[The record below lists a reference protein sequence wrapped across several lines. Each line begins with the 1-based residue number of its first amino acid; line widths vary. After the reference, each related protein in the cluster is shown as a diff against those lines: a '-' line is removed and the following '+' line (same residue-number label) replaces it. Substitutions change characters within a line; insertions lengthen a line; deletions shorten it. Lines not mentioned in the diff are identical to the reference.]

1 MVKTLHRW
9 GWLLR
14 YWWLDKYA
22 REARALSLAV
32 AVIALALLVVSLGLR
47 FASRAPTQAVF
58 VIDDIIIYIAIIL
71 ITAYVSYAARPR
83 VRQPDPQLGQMPEV
97 KDGRALREVFGTVW
111 ITDPTIVS
119 WVNGAPEPIQRKGG
133 KK

>member
-1 MVKTLHRW
+1 MVVVRKLHRW

-32 AVIALALLVVSLGLR
+32 AVIVLALAVVDLWLR
-47 FASRAPTQAVF
+47 VAHVGPQRAYWQ
-58 VIDDIIIYIAIIL
+58 IIYYVVVFLLA
-71 ITAYVSYAARPR
+71 AYAAYAARAKVP
-83 VRQPDPQLGQMPEV
+83 QPDPQQGQTPEV
-97 KDGRALREVFGTVW
+97 KDGRALREVFGSVW

>member
-1 MVKTLHRW
+1 MVTKKLHRW

-14 YWWLDKYA
+14 YWWLDKYP
-22 REARALSLAV
+22 REARALSLAA
-32 AVIALALLVVSLGLR
+32 AVIVLTLLVVDLWLR
-47 FASRAPTQAVF
+47 TAHGGPQRAFWPIVLYVVTFLLA
-58 VIDDIIIYIAIIL
+58 
-71 ITAYVSYAARPR
+71 AYAAYAARAKVQP
-83 VRQPDPQLGQMPEV
+83 PDPQQGQTPEV
-97 KDGRALREVFGTVW
+97 KDGRAVREAFGTVW

>member
-1 MVKTLHRW
+1 MVRTLHRW

-22 REARALSLAV
+22 REARTLSLAV
-32 AVIALALLVVSLGLR
+32 AVVALTVVAARLALRVARDGP
-47 FASRAPTQAVF
+47 AQAVF
-58 VIDDIIIYIAIIL
+58 VVDDIIIYIAIIL
-71 ITAYVSYAARPR
+71 IAAYVSYAARPR
-83 VRQPDPQLGQMPEV
+83 VRRPDPQQGQLPEV
-97 KDGRALREVFGTVW
+97 SDGRALREVFGMVW
-111 ITDPTIVS
+111 VTDPTIVS